1 MQLRILCFS
10 LIVFVVFVFFLTSL
24 VTKVS
29 FLKNI

>member
-10 LIVFVVFVFFLTSL
+10 LIVFVVFVFLTSL